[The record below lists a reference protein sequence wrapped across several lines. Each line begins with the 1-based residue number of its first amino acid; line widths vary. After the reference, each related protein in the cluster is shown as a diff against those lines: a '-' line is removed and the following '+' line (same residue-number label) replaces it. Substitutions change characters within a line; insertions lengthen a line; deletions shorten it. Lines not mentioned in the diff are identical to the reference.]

1 MLLTPGQ
8 TDLSSDDVYIWAG
21 FFIGMDT
28 TGLWQGQAW
37 VELLKHSTLLDVTA
51 PSRWQKMKESFRWPG
66 PRHSFIKARE
76 KTRAQWQE
84 SACQGHPA
92 HEEQTQPMGPSTDSH
107 SKHQFFPRGQT
118 VGQAVAM
125 DEGVLFPGQPLSL
138 QRRKSISQGPSVLL
152 QVARHLYQFFIRL

>member
-1 MLLTPGQ
+1 
-8 TDLSSDDVYIWAG
+8 
-21 FFIGMDT
+21 MDT

-37 VELLKHSTLLDVTA
+37 AELLKHSTLLDVTA

-92 HEEQTQPMGPSTDSH
+92 HEEQ
-107 SKHQFFPRGQT
+107 
-118 VGQAVAM
+118 VWAQAQAPNPNTSS
-125 DEGVLFPGQPLSL
+125 FPGAKQWGKLWQWMREFCFQDNRYPYKGGKASAKGPVCCSRWLAIFISSLSDSNCFA
-138 QRRKSISQGPSVLL
+138 KWPKC
-152 QVARHLYQFFIRL
+152 VALALCPCSSST